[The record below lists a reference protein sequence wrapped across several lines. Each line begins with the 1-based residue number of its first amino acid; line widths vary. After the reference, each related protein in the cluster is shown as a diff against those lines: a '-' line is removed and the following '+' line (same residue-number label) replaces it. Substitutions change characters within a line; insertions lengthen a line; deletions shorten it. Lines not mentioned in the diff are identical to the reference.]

1 MCGVWVESVEKS
13 DKPQYD
19 PRMGQHSR
27 PRQPVA
33 LIALSVIVGLLAVLT
48 VAATVAFVGG
58 DTVVQETPVSA
69 PAVTVAPPAVAT
81 PAVVVNTPTAA
92 VTAIHSPAVHPVHH
106 VVKHVVKKHHK
117 VKHHHHGHRKH
128 RHTCH

>member
-1 MCGVWVESVEKS
+1 MESVEKS

-48 VAATVAFVGG
+48 VAVTVAFVGG

-69 PAVTVAPPAVAT
+69 PVVTVVPPAVAA
-81 PAVVVNTPTAA
+81 PAIVVNTPTAA
-92 VTAIHSPAVHPVHH
+92 VTVVHSPAVHPVHH
-106 VVKHVVKKHHK
+106 VVKHVKHVAKHHRHKKHH
-117 VKHHHHGHRKH
+117 HKH